1 LADPEDGVEEKL
13 LEDACE
19 AEAIDQ
25 PVCDVISLRLI
36 TYESR
41 EKGDAHL
48 YSAGDN
54 HCTSYAVKPLK
65 LPEVAVHR

>member
-1 LADPEDGVEEKL
+1 MADPEDGVEEKL
-13 LEDACE
+13 LDDACE

-41 EKGDAHL
+41 KM
-48 YSAGDN
+48 
-54 HCTSYAVKPLK
+54 
-65 LPEVAVHR
+65 